1 MIYPRFISEDDY
13 IGICA
18 PSAGIGSKLESFEL
32 SIDTLYEAG
41 YNTFETDSVTSED
54 CPSAPDAAL
63 Y

>member
-41 YNTFETDSVTSED
+41 FNTFVPSIKLIASKETSS
-54 CPSAPDAAL
+54 SS
-63 Y
+63 